1 MILILKNREL
11 QADFLFKQ
19 SKGSIKNIKFYDH
32 HSYRVL
38 LTLIF
43 QPKKD

>member
-1 MILILKNREL
+1 MILILKKNREL

-19 SKGSIKNIKFYDH
+19 SKGSIKISNFMTII
-32 HSYRVL
+32 VVML

-43 QPKKD
+43 QLKKD